1 MDISFTNNKDLSL
14 QIRYIIV
21 LANTIRKAN
30 IIY

>member
-1 MDISFTNNKDLSL
+1 MDAFFINNKNLSL

-21 LANTIRKAN
+21 LANAIKKAN